1 MNLEKKSML
10 TYLMELDFALA
21 ETNSYIN
28 NHPIDDNAIILQNT
42 IAEKYQNLKF
52 IYESKYGTLNHKF

>member
-1 MNLEKKSML
+1 MNIEKRSML
-10 TYLMELDFALA
+10 TYLMELDFALE

-42 IAEKYQNLKF
+42 LAEKYQNLKF
-52 IYESKYGTLNHKF
+52 TYESKYGPLSHKL

>member
-52 IYESKYGTLNHKF
+52 TYESKYGSLSHKF

>member
-10 TYLMELDFALA
+10 NYLMELDFALA

-28 NHPIDDNAIILQNT
+28 DHPIDDNAIILQNT
-42 IAEKYQNLKF
+42 IAEKYQNLKLT
-52 IYESKYGTLNHKF
+52 YESKYGTLNQNF